1 MPAQEQA
8 TATSALPST
17 SHTSQPVQPSKLAKN
32 PRLPATMITP
42 SGSIQTSQKNKSHKG
57 QISKKKRAKLEKG
70 REKAAELSGKLEVK
84 VRERED
90 RKAKRQRAKKAW
102 E

>member
-1 MPAQEQA
+1 
-8 TATSALPST
+8 
-17 SHTSQPVQPSKLAKN
+17 
-32 PRLPATMITP
+32 MITP

-90 RKAKRQRAKKAW
+90 RKVSFVSNFASGSFNTNEQAKRQRAKKAW

>member
-1 MPAQEQA
+1 M
-8 TATSALPST
+8 
-17 SHTSQPVQPSKLAKN
+17 V
-32 PRLPATMITP
+32 TP
-42 SGSIQTSQKNKSHKG
+42 SGSIQTSQKNKSNKG

-90 RKAKRQRAKKAW
+90 RKVSFMSNISGDRVNID

>member
-1 MPAQEQA
+1 
-8 TATSALPST
+8 
-17 SHTSQPVQPSKLAKN
+17 
-32 PRLPATMITP
+32 MITP

-90 RKAKRQRAKKAW
+90 RKVSFVSNFADEALTSMNRPRDRERRRLGSRFSTIMIMIRRQP
-102 E
+102 

>member
-1 MPAQEQA
+1 M
-8 TATSALPST
+8 
-17 SHTSQPVQPSKLAKN
+17 V
-32 PRLPATMITP
+32 TP
-42 SGSIQTSQKNKSHKG
+42 SGSIQTSQKNKSNKG

-90 RKAKRQRAKKAW
+90 RKVSFMSNIAGDRVNID

>member
-1 MPAQEQA
+1 
-8 TATSALPST
+8 
-17 SHTSQPVQPSKLAKN
+17 
-32 PRLPATMITP
+32 MITP

-90 RKAKRQRAKKAW
+90 RKVSFVSNFAGGSFNTNEQAKTQRAKKAW

>member
-1 MPAQEQA
+1 
-8 TATSALPST
+8 
-17 SHTSQPVQPSKLAKN
+17 
-32 PRLPATMITP
+32 MITP
-42 SGSIQTSQKNKSHKG
+42 SGSIQTSQKNKAHKG

-90 RKAKRQRAKKAW
+90 RKVSFVSNLAGASINPNEQAKRQRAKKAW

>member
-1 MPAQEQA
+1 
-8 TATSALPST
+8 
-17 SHTSQPVQPSKLAKN
+17 
-32 PRLPATMITP
+32 MITS

-90 RKAKRQRAKKAW
+90 RKVSFVSNLGGASINPNEQAKRQRAKKAW

>member
-1 MPAQEQA
+1 
-8 TATSALPST
+8 
-17 SHTSQPVQPSKLAKN
+17 
-32 PRLPATMITP
+32 MITP

-90 RKAKRQRAKKAW
+90 RKVSFVSNLTGASINPNEQAKRQRAKKAW

>member
-1 MPAQEQA
+1 M
-8 TATSALPST
+8 
-17 SHTSQPVQPSKLAKN
+17 V
-32 PRLPATMITP
+32 TP
-42 SGSIQTSQKNKSHKG
+42 SGSIQTSQKNKSNKG

-90 RKAKRQRAKKAW
+90 RKVSFMSNIADDRVNID